1 MTGGASGM
9 RWVVPATGRHPGVQ
23 CALRKAQGLPDR
35 VVRVRVSVD
44 HRKRRRH
51 RGGRRDVHAFAA
63 NMTSLCNR
71 DAQRPCAC
79 EWKVRVCVESC
90 TAPGR
95 RSLRC
100 AAGRQP
106 NVRLLLG
113 VRLGE
118 RVGERCEEIDRAESL
133 SQVHRVRRPA
143 RLPEGEK
150 MAPLCAEFGI
160 SRRTGYKTFDR
171 YKDCGLYIVET
182 GCPSKEGRP

>member
-1 MTGGASGM
+1 
-9 RWVVPATGRHPGVQ
+9 
-23 CALRKAQGLPDR
+23 
-35 VVRVRVSVD
+35 
-44 HRKRRRH
+44 
-51 RGGRRDVHAFAA
+51 
-63 NMTSLCNR
+63 MTSLCNR

-106 NVRLLLG
+106 NVRLLVG